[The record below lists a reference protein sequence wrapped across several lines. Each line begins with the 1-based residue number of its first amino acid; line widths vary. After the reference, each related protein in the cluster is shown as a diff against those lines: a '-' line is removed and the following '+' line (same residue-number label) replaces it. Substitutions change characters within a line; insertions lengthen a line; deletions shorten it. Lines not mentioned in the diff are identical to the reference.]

1 MSASVFVVLNPASGG
16 GRGAALQG
24 RVERVL
30 RERKID
36 YELRATRGPGH
47 AVDLAGRAAEE
58 GIRTVVAVGGDG
70 TVHEVATG
78 LLRAREGAQEA
89 KGSAGASRPTEEGPT
104 LAVVPVGTG
113 NDFFRMLG
121 TPRKPEAALDVL
133 TAGRVRWFDVGA
145 VRWEG
150 GRQHFVNLLGLGVDV
165 EVLRRRASFARLPGL
180 AQYMSALLSAV
191 VRFRPRPVRMRID
204 GDEVIEE
211 SVHLAAITVGPSAGG
226 GFLLNPGATPD
237 DGRLDLCFVRALSYP
252 EIAAC
257 IPRVVR
263 GTHGTLES
271 VRLRRFRRARID
283 RPDGTALLDFE
294 LDGELFCDP
303 VEWLEVEVEPG
314 VLPVLAPG
322 VESCDH

>member
-1 MSASVFVVLNPASGG
+1 MCASVFVVLNPASGG
-16 GRGAALQG
+16 GRGAALEG
-24 RVERVL
+24 RVERAL

-58 GIRTVVAVGGDG
+58 GVRTVVAVGGDG
-70 TVHEVATG
+70 TVHEVAAG
-78 LLRAREGAQEA
+78 LLAARDGEPEPGGPAPAPRSREG
-89 KGSAGASRPTEEGPT
+89 GPS

-113 NDFFRMLG
+113 NDFFRMVG
-121 TPRKPEAALDVL
+121 TPRRPEPALDVL
-133 TAGRVRWFDVGA
+133 TAGRVRRFDVGL

-150 GRQHFVNLLGLGVDV
+150 GCRRFVNLLGLGVDV

-191 VRFRPRPVRMRID
+191 VRFRPRPVRIRID

-211 SVHLAAITVGPSAGG
+211 PVHLAAITVGPSAGG

-252 EIAAC
+252 EVAAC

-283 RPDGTALLDFE
+283 RPEGTALLDFE
-294 LDGELFCDP
+294 LDGELSCDP

-314 VLPVLAPG
+314 VLPVLVPG
-322 VESCDH
+322 DESCER

>member
-1 MSASVFVVLNPASGG
+1 MCAAVFVVLNPASGG
-16 GRGAALQG
+16 GRGAAIQG
-24 RVERVL
+24 RVERAL

-36 YELRATRGPGH
+36 YELGVTRGPGH
-47 AVDLAGRAAEE
+47 AVDLAGHAAEE

-78 LLRAREGAQEA
+78 LLRARGGTHDSGVPARV
-89 KGSAGASRPTEEGPT
+89 SRPGEERPS

-113 NDFFRMLG
+113 NDFFRMVG
-121 TPRKPEAALDVL
+121 TSRRPEAALDVL
-133 TAGRVRWFDVGA
+133 EAGRVRWFDVGV
-145 VRWEG
+145 VRWQG
-150 GRQHFVNLLGLGVDV
+150 GRQRFVNLLGFGVDV

-180 AQYMSALLSAV
+180 AQYMSALLAAL

-204 GDEVIEE
+204 GDEIIEGP
-211 SVHLAAITVGPSAGG
+211 VHLAAITVGPSAGG

-263 GTHGTLES
+263 GTHGTLDS

-294 LDGELFCDP
+294 LDGELSCDP
-303 VEWLEVEVEPG
+303 VEWLEVEVESG
-314 VLPVLAPG
+314 VLPVLTPG
-322 VESCDH
+322 DDSCER